1 MAFDITE
8 AKIKARRRVC
18 EPAAAPALYY
28 EDDTLEDPVAI
39 TVRWHNKII
48 PAETINGESEIISGI
63 ERLIF
68 NEEELALLDPPL
80 VPVRGAVVVIP
91 KYDNMQF
98 ELGFEEPNDGPITT
112 AWSVTAI
119 S

>member
-8 AKIKARRRVC
+8 AKARARRKLHKL
-18 EPAAAPALYY
+18 ASAPATYMD
-28 EDDTLEDPVAI
+28 ETLDAPVDL

-68 NEEELALLDPPL
+68 NEEELALLAVTPI
-80 VPVRGAVVVIP
+80 RGAIVTIP
-91 KYDNMQF
+91 KYDDMEF
-98 ELGFEEPNDGPITT
+98 ELGFEEPNDGPVTT

>member
-1 MAFDITE
+1 MAFDITD
-8 AKIKARRRVC
+8 AKTKARRRVHKL
-18 EPAAAPALYY
+18 AAAPALYVD
-28 EDDTLEDPVAI
+28 ETLDAPVDI

-48 PAETINGESEIISGI
+48 PAESINGESEIISGI

-68 NEEELALLDPPL
+68 NEEELAALDPPV
-80 VPVRGAVVVIP
+80 VPMRGAIVTIP
-91 KYDNMQF
+91 KYDDMQF
-98 ELGFEEPNDGPITT
+98 ELGFEEPNDGPVTT

>member
-8 AKIKARRRVC
+8 AKARARRKLHKL
-18 EPAAAPALYY
+18 ASAPATYLD
-28 EDDTLEDPVAI
+28 ETLGAPVNI

-68 NEEELALLDPPL
+68 NEEELALLDIT
-80 VPVRGAVVVIP
+80 PVRGAVVTIP
-91 KYDNMQF
+91 KYDDMEF

>member
-8 AKIKARRRVC
+8 AKIKARRRVHKL
-18 EPAAAPALYY
+18 AAAPALYVD
-28 EDDTLEDPVAI
+28 ETLDDPVNI

-68 NEEELALLDPPL
+68 NQEELALLDPPL
-80 VPVRGAVVVIP
+80 VPIRGAVVTIP
-91 KYDNMQF
+91 KYDNMEF

>member
-8 AKIKARRRVC
+8 AKARARRKLHKL
-18 EPAAAPALYY
+18 ASAPATYLD
-28 EDDTLEDPVAI
+28 ETLDEPVDI

-68 NEEELALLDPPL
+68 NEEELALLDL
-80 VPVRGAVVVIP
+80 TLIRGAVVTIP
-91 KYDNMQF
+91 KYDNMEF